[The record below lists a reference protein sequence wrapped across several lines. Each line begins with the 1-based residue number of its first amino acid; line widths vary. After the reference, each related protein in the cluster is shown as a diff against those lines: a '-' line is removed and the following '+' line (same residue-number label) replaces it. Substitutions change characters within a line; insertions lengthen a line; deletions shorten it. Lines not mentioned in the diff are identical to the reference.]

1 MASIGTQNWAKDRIS
16 PHKERL
22 WRVLKSGV
30 ARLNRMSADD
40 RLMFNGRCAADVL
53 NAFVIGEAR
62 DEFES
67 VRGSTFIEKNN
78 TTYHALNGCILW
90 YKQLGEDHLPSNLPT
105 MTIDQMMQGQFD
117 FMPNQLLMVVGF
129 ELDEMKRGLKTVEL
143 MRFGPGRR
151 LEFVIEIAKVQV
163 VPRVVRMPNTAKP
176 AAVRRTKIE
185 LRNGFEQKAFGSGSE

>member
-1 MASIGTQNWAKDRIS
+1 
-16 PHKERL
+16 
-22 WRVLKSGV
+22 
-30 ARLNRMSADD
+30 
-40 RLMFNGRCAADVL
+40 
-53 NAFVIGEAR
+53 
-62 DEFES
+62 
-67 VRGSTFIEKNN
+67 
-78 TTYHALNGCILW
+78 
-90 YKQLGEDHLPSNLPT
+90 
-105 MTIDQMMQGQFD
+105 MQGQFD

>member
-67 VRGSTFIEKNN
+67 VRGSTLHREKQ
-78 TTYHALNGCILW
+78 HDI
-90 YKQLGEDHLPSNLPT
+90 S
-105 MTIDQMMQGQFD
+105 
-117 FMPNQLLMVVGF
+117 
-129 ELDEMKRGLKTVEL
+129 
-143 MRFGPGRR
+143 
-151 LEFVIEIAKVQV
+151 
-163 VPRVVRMPNTAKP
+163 
-176 AAVRRTKIE
+176 RTKRMHP
-185 LRNGFEQKAFGSGSE
+185 LVQATRRRSSAFESSDDDKSTK